1 MRNVEIEHA
10 TAEEQLASEK
20 LAEIKEEMAKLKAA
34 LAEKESA
41 ELHAAI
47 AKQNAKLEAH
57 EVFVNSSKKQEVI
70 LSTELR
76 NRDKD
81 GTSEQ
86 LHQTLDVSP
95 GDHTVVEL

>member
-1 MRNVEIEHA
+1 LSIGWCYVTILIVRN
-10 TAEEQLASEK
+10 
-20 LAEIKEEMAKLKAA
+20 AA
-34 LAEKESA
+34 LAERESA

-57 EVFVNSSKKQEVI
+57 EVFVKAAKEQKDLITTSH
-70 LSTELR
+70 R
-76 NRDKD
+76 NKDKD